1 MKTLR
6 NGRETLLTLL
16 EAFVYDPLLD
26 WINNE
31 TGIIASFYG
40 GGDTGK
46 AKVILNQNES
56 SNTNENIIQIQQKKN
71 TKEKRKNMEK
81 KMTHRLY
88 AIRLIENRSLIE
100 SNQESLLKMLSD
112 LEMRI
117 GLISDSIGKRKERE
131 NLIRLHEQAKIYLD
145 ESLTLHN
152 ENNKS
157 SKSSNQHAVF
167 NLHERYAGYLIYSEN
182 LKNINSLIDKQ
193 IENYEKMSEGHLNS
207 VSFMQKFQDL
217 NKSPEGTINEKQPK
231 LLKIVSVFENQMENR
246 TRNLSSSSTSSY
258 TITIGDSVIKA
269 FKNMNIEA
277 SDSITDLSQEI
288 EEYAEPCKITSEFLK
303 SIGQNS
309 HIVQCET
316 IYKEMELSKVSRD
329 ELFDKLKN
337 SFEKYSYIFE
347 WLPSSFFAESK
358 HLQLLDWIKF
368 FKSGH
373 YDTTSFIEIAT
384 SYSNKYNPK
393 FKSLTFKQLKQN
405 QQQQHDLDQNFFI
418 LEKKLFALKKEEEE
432 IEKILYN
439 LSLRKA
445 SMEIQSQSQVI
456 DLVIAD
462 ENIDL
467 KVLLKSKQDL
477 IESSMIGFIESQIFE
492 APDTINQILMEQMF
506 DCIDLVFTQF
516 LNDGLQKWILME
528 NASFS
533 AKDQLCTLK
542 SIDGDWFLEEMLSL
556 VLNCNHLVQLSK
568 KLYVKYDNVN
578 LTKINNCL
586 ECLAACDTLA
596 CLFVSL
602 KELLF
607 NYQKHLFEKL
617 VKLTI
622 SNFDE
627 ASNLLNDFSEMNINE
642 FFYLISSFDQNFQ
655 IESILK
661 DQNYISK
668 LKEIKSKYAQILS
681 SKTNKISVSVLIE
694 FEKTFSKIDADF
706 DKCIKFCKQIF
717 VQPEFTSLFGLTQN
731 LVYLLDDRIFLFYKN
746 IFFVKKIQVI
756 HNCLKSSVDYFQFNF
771 NSYENFEFSYDELI
785 FPLKS
790 FISEFIIQMITGLP
804 TIAFGSVL
812 NCFKNKSSA
821 TPSLINE
828 YYLNTLNQLISN
840 YDVVRSTLD
849 ILMRIESTK
858 SYFEAHLNTTKRIV
872 EAFEWFNDPVLTD
885 QTLQNRQSIN
895 LNSNRQNVLD
905 DLQSYVDSLNNFNNL
920 LTISLEKINNC
931 EQNIV
936 KRLEWAA
943 HSNPALNETLKSFE
957 DLRKKRNN
965 SLSRENDLCIKLSS
979 LINMW
984 LNFEFFRERSISS
997 SNKGIT
1003 IILFEFTK

>member
-46 AKVILNQNES
+46 AKAILNQNES
-56 SNTNENIIQIQQKKN
+56 SNANENIIQMQQKKN

-112 LEMRI
+112 FEMRI

-182 LKNINSLIDKQ
+182 LKNVNSLIDKQ
-193 IENYEKMSEGHLNS
+193 IEIYEKISEGHLNS
-207 VSFMQKFQDL
+207 VNFMQKFQDL
-217 NKSPEGTINEKQPK
+217 NKSLEGTINEKQPK
-231 LLKIVSVFENQMENR
+231 LLKIVSVYEKQIENR
-246 TRNLSSSSTSSY
+246 TRNLSSSSTNSY
-258 TITIGDSVIKA
+258 IITIGDSVIKA
-269 FKNMNIEA
+269 FKNMSIEA
-277 SDSITDLSQEI
+277 SDSIADLNKEI

-368 FKSGH
+368 FKSGQ
-373 YDTTSFIEIAT
+373 YDTTSFIEIVT

-405 QQQQHDLDQNFFI
+405 QQQHDLNQNFLI
-418 LEKKLFALKKEEEE
+418 LEKKLFALKKEEED
-432 IEKILYN
+432 IEKMLYN

-445 SMEIQSQSQVI
+445 SMEIQGQSQVI
-456 DLVIAD
+456 DLVTAD

-467 KVLLKSKQDL
+467 KVLLKTKQDL
-477 IESSMIGFIESQIFE
+477 IESSMIGFIESQLFE

-506 DCIDLVFTQF
+506 DCLDLVFTQF

-568 KLYVKYDNVN
+568 KLYVKYNNVN
-578 LTKINNCL
+578 LTKINNFL
-586 ECLAACDTLA
+586 ECLAVSDTLA
-596 CLFVSL
+596 CLFVNL

-607 NYQKHLFEKL
+607 NYQKNLLEKL

-627 ASNLLNDFSEMNINE
+627 ASNLLNDFTEMNINE

-661 DQNYISK
+661 DQNYIAK

-681 SKTNKISVSVLIE
+681 SKTNKISVFVLTE
-694 FEKTFSKIDADF
+694 LEKIFSKIDTDF

-717 VQPEFTSLFGLTQN
+717 LQPEFTSLFGLTQN

-746 IFFVKKIQVI
+746 IFFVKKIQAI

-771 NSYENFEFSYDELI
+771 NSYENFEFSYDGLI

-812 NCFKNKSSA
+812 NCLKNKNSA

-828 YYLNTLNQLISN
+828 YYFNTLNQLISN

-849 ILMRIESTK
+849 IFMRIESTK

-885 QTLQNRQSIN
+885 QTLQNRQSVN

-943 HSNPALNETLKSFE
+943 HSNPVLNETLKSFE
-957 DLRKKRNN
+957 DSRKKRNN

-979 LINMW
+979 LISMW

-1003 IILFEFTK
+1003 IILFKFTK